1 MKSSLVFINLI
12 IELILFNYCFICRMI
27 RYKQVLQP
35 VDPDDQKLKILTKFQ
50 ENFESTN
57 KVFDENNKNRT
68 LALMK
73 NVIKVRNCFGH
84 FFH

>member
-1 MKSSLVFINLI
+1 MV
-12 IELILFNYCFICRMI
+12 

-35 VDPDDQKLKILTKFQ
+35 VDPDDQKIKILTKFQ
-50 ENFESTN
+50 ENFEPTN

-73 NVIKVRNCFGH
+73 NVI
-84 FFH
+84 